1 MEAKPLIL
9 KLPPSVNHMYVN
21 AKIRGRNIRVL
32 RKHANDWFNEAL
44 EKTRQYIIDEKWET
58 KSQKTV
64 LEIYL
69 YYPDFKLRDS
79 HNMLKILL
87 DVLER
92 GQIYTNDKFALPRIM
107 DFTLD
112 KSHPR
117 IEIYFS
123 VLNKEG

>member
-1 MEAKPLIL
+1 MGKPLIL

-32 RKHANDWFNEAL
+32 RKHANDWFNESL
-44 EKTRQYIIDEKWET
+44 EKTRQYIIDEKWEM
-58 KSQKTV
+58 KSQKII

-69 YYPDFKLRDS
+69 YYPNLKTRDS

-87 DVLER
+87 DALER
-92 GQIYTNDKFALPRIM
+92 GGIYSNDKFALPRIM

-112 KSHPR
+112 KSNPR
-117 IEIYFS
+117 IEIFLS

>member
-1 MEAKPLIL
+1 MDKALVL
-9 KLPPSVNHMYVN
+9 KLPPSVNHMYVT

-44 EKTRQYIIDEKWET
+44 EKVRQYIIEEKWEM
-58 KSQKTV
+58 KSQKII

-69 YYPDFKLRDS
+69 YYPNLKTRDS

-92 GQIYTNDKFALPRIM
+92 GGIYSNDKYALPRIM

-117 IEIYFS
+117 IEIFFS
-123 VLNKEG
+123 VFNQEG

>member
-1 MEAKPLIL
+1 MDKALVL
-9 KLPPSVNHMYVN
+9 KLPPSVNHMYVT

-44 EKTRQYIIDEKWET
+44 EKTRQYIIEEKWEM
-58 KSQKTV
+58 KSQKII

-69 YYPDFKLRDS
+69 YYPNLKTRDS

-92 GQIYTNDKFALPRIM
+92 GGIYSNDKYALPRIM

-117 IEIYFS
+117 IEIFFS
-123 VLNKEG
+123 VFNKEG

>member
-1 MEAKPLIL
+1 
-9 KLPPSVNHMYVN
+9 MYVT

-44 EKTRQYIIDEKWET
+44 EKVRQYIIEEKWEM
-58 KSQKTV
+58 KSQKII

-69 YYPDFKLRDS
+69 YYPNLKTRDS

-92 GQIYTNDKFALPRIM
+92 GGIYSNDKYALPRIM

-117 IEIYFS
+117 IEIFFS
-123 VLNKEG
+123 VFNQEG

>member
-1 MEAKPLIL
+1 MDKALVL
-9 KLPPSVNHMYVN
+9 KLPPSVNHMYVT

-44 EKTRQYIIDEKWET
+44 EKVRQYIIEEKWEM
-58 KSQKTV
+58 KSQKII

-69 YYPDFKLRDS
+69 YYPNLKTRDS

-92 GQIYTNDKFALPRIM
+92 GGIYSNDKYALPRIM

-117 IEIYFS
+117 IEIFFS
-123 VLNKEG
+123 VFNKEG

>member
-1 MEAKPLIL
+1 MGKPLIL

-32 RKHANDWFNEAL
+32 RKHANDWFNESL
-44 EKTRQYIIDEKWET
+44 EKTRQYIIDEKWEM
-58 KSQKTV
+58 KSQKII

-69 YYPDFKLRDS
+69 YYPNLKTRDS

-87 DVLER
+87 DALER
-92 GQIYTNDKFALPRIM
+92 GGIYSNDKFALPRIM

-112 KSHPR
+112 KSNPR
-117 IEIYFS
+117 IEIFFS
-123 VLNKEG
+123 VLNQEG

>member
-1 MEAKPLIL
+1 MDKPLVL
-9 KLPPSVNHMYVN
+9 KLPPSVNHMYVT

-44 EKTRQYIIDEKWET
+44 EKVRQYIIEEKWEM
-58 KSQKTV
+58 KSQKII

-69 YYPDFKLRDS
+69 YYPNLKTRDS

-92 GQIYTNDKFALPRIM
+92 GGIYSNDKYALPRIM

-117 IEIYFS
+117 IEIFFS
-123 VLNKEG
+123 IFNKEG

>member
-1 MEAKPLIL
+1 MDKALVL
-9 KLPPSVNHMYVN
+9 KLPPSVNHMYVT

-44 EKTRQYIIDEKWET
+44 EKVRQYIIEEKWEM
-58 KSQKTV
+58 KSQKII

-69 YYPDFKLRDS
+69 YYPNLKTRDS

-92 GQIYTNDKFALPRIM
+92 GGIYSNDKYALPRIM
-107 DFTLD
+107 DFVLD

-117 IEIYFS
+117 IEIFFS
-123 VLNKEG
+123 VFNKEG

>member
-1 MEAKPLIL
+1 MNKPLIL

-44 EKTRQYIIDEKWET
+44 EKTLEYIREENWEM
-58 KSQKTV
+58 KSQKTI

-69 YYPDFKLRDS
+69 YYPNLKLRDS

-92 GQIYTNDKFALPRIM
+92 GGIYSNDKYALPRIM
-107 DFTLD
+107 DFVLD

-117 IEIYFS
+117 IEIFFY